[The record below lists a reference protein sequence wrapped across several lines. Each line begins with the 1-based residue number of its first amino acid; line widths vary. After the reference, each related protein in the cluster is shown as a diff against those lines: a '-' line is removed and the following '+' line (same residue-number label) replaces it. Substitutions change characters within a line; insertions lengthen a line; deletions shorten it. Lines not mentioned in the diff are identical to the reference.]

1 MPTLTHYTLNFADKL
16 EKTDQKSWM
25 LQQNSWFLSDSTG
38 SQPQLQVSERV
49 ELHVKP
55 EDTFSAKGLYIN
67 QVSDF
72 TLKEL
77 IAFQR
82 RSDNSAES

>member
-1 MPTLTHYTLNFADKL
+1 MPTLTQYTLNFADKL
-16 EKTDQKSWM
+16 DKTDQKSWM
-25 LQQNSWFLSDSTG
+25 LQPNSWFLSDSTG
-38 SQPQLQVSERV
+38 SQPQLQVSECV
-49 ELHVKP
+49 ELHVKS
-55 EDTFSAKGLYIN
+55 FSAKGLYIN

>member
-1 MPTLTHYTLNFADKL
+1 MPTLLHYTLNFADKL
-16 EKTDQKSWM
+16 DKTDQKSWM
-25 LQQNSWFLSDSTG
+25 LQPNSWFLSDSTG

-49 ELHVKP
+49 KP
-55 EDTFSAKGLYIN
+55 EDTFSAKGLNIN
-67 QVSDF
+67 PVSDF